1 MVGEEKRR
9 ERESLLGPPVLE
21 SSGTLKVKV
30 LVAHSCPTLCN
41 PTDCRGKVP
50 LSMEFSRQKYWSG
63 QPFPSPGDLPN
74 PGIEPRYPTVQMG
87 FFTSESPGKLM
98 LPLTCSIMS
107 ASNPLYD
114 RLSWI
119 FWHLQPKDS

>member
-1 MVGEEKRR
+1 MVGEEKKR

-21 SSGTLKVKV
+21 SSGTPKVKV
-30 LVAHSCPTLCN
+30 LVAHSCPTLCK

-87 FFTSESPGKLM
+87 FFY
-98 LPLTCSIMS
+98 I
-107 ASNPLYD
+107 
-114 RLSWI
+114 
-119 FWHLQPKDS
+119 